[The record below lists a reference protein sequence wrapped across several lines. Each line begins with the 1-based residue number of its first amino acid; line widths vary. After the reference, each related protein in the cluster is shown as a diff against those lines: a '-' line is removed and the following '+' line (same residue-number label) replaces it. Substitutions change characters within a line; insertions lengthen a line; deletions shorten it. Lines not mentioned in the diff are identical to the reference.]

1 MAPRYPRS
9 ESDRRLS
16 DRGIDANTVN
26 SLVTH
31 PSVDDPGYV
40 WDMGYASEW
49 ALAVLVQ
56 IWFCENSSN
65 LGSIA
70 SVLTLGFGRA

>member
-40 WDMGYASEW
+40 WDMGYASE
-49 ALAVLVQ
+49 
-56 IWFCENSSN
+56 
-65 LGSIA
+65 
-70 SVLTLGFGRA
+70 